1 MSPLIFVCNYRKSV
15 SFLLFKRIF
24 QWKHLQV
31 DIISYEMLEKLLISK
46 IKIKQENEDPESLCV
61 LSILVDPTV
70 RYESYSEV
78 WNPFF
83 PLTKAIIQY
92 S

>member
-1 MSPLIFVCNYRKSV
+1 M
-15 SFLLFKRIF
+15 
-24 QWKHLQV
+24 LQ
-31 DIISYEMLEKLLISK
+31 KLLISR
-46 IKIKQENEDPESLCV
+46 IKIKEENADRESVCV

-83 PLTKAIIQY
+83 PLTRAIIQY